1 MPGDKNFFKIDMK
14 GWEKKYSMKHGGM
27 DKGCVLVSERSPY
40 LILDF
45 TSCESLFDSDFKNMS
60 HIHVF

>member
-1 MPGDKNFFKIDMK
+1 MPGGRKFKKFDMK
-14 GWEKKYSMKHGGM
+14 RWETKYSTKHGGM

-40 LILDF
+40 LICDF
-45 TSCESLFDSDFKNMS
+45 TSCESLFDSDFKSMS